1 MESNNNLT
9 GKTKKGLVWSFI
21 ERFSTQGVQFVFGII
36 LARLLT
42 PNDYGIIA
50 MPLFFLALAQCL
62 IDGGFATALV
72 RKKEISQE
80 DLSTAF
86 YFNVTGG
93 VVCYFLLFVLSSLIA
108 SFYNTPILESV
119 LKVTSLTVLFNS
131 LCIVQQS
138 ILTRLIDF
146 RRQAIVSLLSCIISG
161 VVGIYMA
168 YNGFGVWALVVQQT
182 GTAFLRLVLFWLV
195 SSWRPSKVWSKESF
209 HYLWGFGGK
218 MMVTS
223 ILDSV
228 YKNLYPLIIGKFFSA
243 NLLGYYTRAQQF
255 AQLPSMNLTGIL
267 RRVTFPVLS
276 VVQDDDDRLENIFRN
291 ILRVSVFT
299 MFPLMFFLIGIA
311 KPLIVILLTEKWLPV
326 VLLLQ
331 ILCVGMMWYPVD
343 AINLNLLMIKGRS
356 DIVMK
361 LEIFK
366 KIIGISILFITIPM
380 GLEIMCVGFSI
391 YSLIEILS
399 DTYYSGKLYNIGLL
413 KQLKD
418 YSPSILMSFIILI
431 LTYLLSI
438 IIANNY
444 ILLGLDILVAIGVLF
459 VSIKIFK
466 IEEFDLLLS
475 FIKK

>member
-1 MESNNNLT
+1 
-9 GKTKKGLVWSFI
+9 
-21 ERFSTQGVQFVFGII
+21 
-36 LARLLT
+36 
-42 PNDYGIIA
+42 
-50 MPLFFLALAQCL
+50 
-62 IDGGFATALV
+62 
-72 RKKEISQE
+72 
-80 DLSTAF
+80 
-86 YFNVTGG
+86 
-93 VVCYFLLFVLSSLIA
+93 
-108 SFYNTPILESV
+108 
-119 LKVTSLTVLFNS
+119 
-131 LCIVQQS
+131 
-138 ILTRLIDF
+138 
-146 RRQAIVSLLSCIISG
+146 
-161 VVGIYMA
+161 
-168 YNGFGVWALVVQQT
+168 
-182 GTAFLRLVLFWLV
+182 
-195 SSWRPSKVWSKESF
+195 
-209 HYLWGFGGK
+209 
-218 MMVTS
+218 
-223 ILDSV
+223 
-228 YKNLYPLIIGKFFSA
+228 
-243 NLLGYYTRAQQF
+243 
-255 AQLPSMNLTGIL
+255 MNLTGIL

-459 VSIKIFK
+459 VSVKIFK